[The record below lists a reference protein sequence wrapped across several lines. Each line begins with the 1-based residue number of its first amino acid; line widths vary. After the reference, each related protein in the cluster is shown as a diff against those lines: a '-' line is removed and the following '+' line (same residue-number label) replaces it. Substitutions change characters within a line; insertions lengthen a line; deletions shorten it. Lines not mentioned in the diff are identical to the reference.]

1 MYKVF
6 IFLFAV
12 LILILIG
19 SLTVVVVFRTVD
31 FVKNLVDDWRE

>member
-12 LILILIG
+12 LILILLG

-31 FVKNLVDDWRE
+31 FVKNLIDEWR